1 MNNEGSYYEV
11 FSLERRKDR
20 AEVLKRTKTLKETGS
35 VRRPDM
41 RRDVI
46 MPTFWAFVLG
56 FGFIFSFAMVLMG
69 WYESYNE
76 PRVWYAALGFTL
88 MAGSWFGITVMRDQ
102 IAHYRDLQVVTREF
116 QLEVA
121 DSGRARLLRPDP
133 DNPRRTTIDRYQWQ
147 AGKLQ
152 EFARA
157 HVDRQGA
164 WIGPDRLI
172 RKHLDSYVLNV
183 SERYEDVVADF
194 VAWGW
199 LRVDGEIK
207 YWTERGKVE
216 MARKAYG

>member
-1 MNNEGSYYEV
+1 M
-11 FSLERRKDR
+11 
-20 AEVLKRTKTLKETGS
+20 
-35 VRRPDM
+35 
-41 RRDVI
+41 
-46 MPTFWAFVLG
+46 G
-56 FGFIFSFAMVLMG
+56 FGFIFSFSLVLMG
-69 WYESYNE
+69 WYESYSE
-76 PRVWYAALGFTL
+76 PRAWYAGLGFAL
-88 MAGSWFGITVMRDQ
+88 MLGSFNGVLMLRDQ
-102 IAHYRDLQVVTREF
+102 MPHFRDLQVVTRE
-116 QLEVA
+116 LEIEVA
-121 DSGRARLLRPDP
+121 DSGRARLLRTDP

-157 HVDRQGA
+157 HVDRTGA

-199 LRVDGEIK
+199 LQVDGEIK